1 VELEKLNGWMTKRD
15 RDRVRRERERKEEV
29 GEAKEES
36 VYLLQQFRSGDRY
49 RPLTLA

>member
-15 RDRVRRERERKEEV
+15 RDRVRRERKEEV
-29 GEAKEES
+29 GEAKQEES